1 MKTSKGKRMF
11 GGKHLQH
18 TSRFINELNSVK
30 PNKELVAFRFLDE
43 IWLIGKYKGLKLSQ
57 TPVSYI
63 KWAIENMRLSKTSIA
78 ILKSYSN

>member
-1 MKTSKGKRMF
+1 MKTSKEKRMF

-30 PNKELVAFRFLDE
+30 PNKEVVAFRFSDE
-43 IWLIGKYKGLKLSQ
+43 IWIIGKYKGLKLSK

-63 KWAIENMRLSKTSIA
+63 KWAVENMKLSSTSLST
-78 ILKSYSN
+78 LKNYIN